1 MINRFISLSLVIST
15 IALGACASGQTAP
28 PSSSME
34 PALHTSSIDKAM
46 EKALQEAEANGNRQQ
61 ILATLRQVHSRNP
74 KDPVVAARYARAL
87 RDDDQ
92 IKAASRVLSP
102 FTKGDKSNELALTE
116 MAMTKLAEG
125 DFAAA
130 ESYAADVLHMND
142 KNARA
147 YLALGTAQ
155 DAQGNHEA
163 AEKSFRQG
171 LRYWEGDATP
181 IMNNL
186 ALNLASQGHL
196 EEALSLIE
204 KALEESPRRMDLERN
219 RRIIATLLE
228 TAGPRPPAPAAKP
241 AAEVKVGEQATKT
254 TYVPIPPKKD
264 IVMPTGAEDAAQIET
279 TAGKDEIDQI
289 VEENANAEPDPVQE
303 VYQAEPKTNTTTN
316 IKLKNYND

>member
-1 MINRFISLSLVIST
+1 MTNRFIPLALVIST
-15 IALGACASGQTAP
+15 ITLGACASSQTAP

-46 EKALQEAEANGNRQQ
+46 EKALKEAEANGNRQQ

-74 KDPVVAARYARAL
+74 KDAVVAARYARAL

-92 IKAASRVLSP
+92 IKAASRVLSS

-125 DFAAA
+125 DFASA
-130 ESYAADVLHMND
+130 ESYAADVLSMND

-196 EEALSLIE
+196 EEALTLIE

-228 TAGPRPPAPAAKP
+228 TTGPRPPAPAAKP
-241 AAEVKVGEQATKT
+241 AAEVKEQPTKT
-254 TYVPIPPKKD
+254 TYVPLPPKKD
-264 IVMPTGAEDAAQIET
+264 IVNPARAEDAAQIEA
-279 TAGKDEIDQI
+279 TAGQAEIDQI
-289 VEENANAEPDPVQE
+289 IEENANAESAREQE
-303 VYQAEPKTNTTTN
+303 IYQAEPQTNTTTN
-316 IKLKNYND
+316 IKLKSYND